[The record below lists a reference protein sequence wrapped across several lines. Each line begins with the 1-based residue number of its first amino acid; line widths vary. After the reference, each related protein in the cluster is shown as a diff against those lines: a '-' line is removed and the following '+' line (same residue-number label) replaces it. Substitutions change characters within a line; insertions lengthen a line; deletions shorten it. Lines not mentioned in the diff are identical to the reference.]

1 MQKRIIGYL
10 ERQSDLMIVG
20 LSLILALIIGWIDY
34 WVTVDVNL
42 SIFYLFP
49 ITLATWF
56 SGKYSGLVLAVF
68 NTILWANADLYVKQY
83 SNSLFIYWNIGVRLA
98 FFSIVI
104 YLLVSL
110 KKAYEREKKLARID
124 GLTGVYNRSF
134 FIETLENEIQR
145 AQRYHYSIT
154 LAYLDI
160 DYFKK
165 VNDKF
170 GHNIGDRLLQ
180 DISNSLQKS
189 LRPTDLVAR
198 LGGDEFAILL
208 PHTNLEEAKAALDR
222 VYEQLLRL
230 NRDQLSFVGFSM
242 GVVTCL
248 TLPPSIDILIEQ
260 ADRLMY
266 SVKHTGKN
274 RPEYALFDPVSQKID
289 L

>member
-1 MQKRIIGYL
+1 MQNRIIGYL

-34 WVTVDVNL
+34 WVTVDINL

-49 ITLATWF
+49 LTLATWF
-56 SGKYSGLVLAVF
+56 AGKYSGLFLAVF
-68 NTILWANADLYVKQY
+68 STILWAKADLYVKQY
-83 SNSLFIYWNIGVRLA
+83 SHPLLIYWNIGVRLG

-104 YLLVSL
+104 YLLLSL

-124 GLTGVYNRSF
+124 GLTGLYNRNF
-134 FIETLENEIQR
+134 FIETLENEMQR
-145 AQRYHYSIT
+145 AQRYHYPIT

-170 GHNIGDRLLQ
+170 GHNRGDRLLQ
-180 DISNSLQKS
+180 DISNILKTSI
-189 LRPTDLVAR
+189 RPTDVIAR

-208 PHTNLEEAKAALDR
+208 PYTNLEEAKAALDR
-222 VYEQLLRL
+222 VYEQLLSL

-242 GVVTCL
+242 GVVICL
-248 TLPPSIDILIEQ
+248 SLPESIDILIEQ

-274 RPEYALFDPVSQKID
+274 RPEYALFDPVYQKID